1 MGLTKEQPVFLS
13 YNYLGK
19 NIVYKVYRTFTKKFF
34 FFQLKNFLYF
44 LKNIFFLIYFIN
56 QGLVLKKSVKGLAY
70 DYHSTF
76 HYGFNSLS

>member
-44 LKNIFFLIYFIN
+44 LKNIFFSYIFYKPRAGI
-56 QGLVLKKSVKGLAY
+56 KKKCKR
-70 DYHSTF
+70 F
-76 HYGFNSLS
+76 SL

>member
-19 NIVYKVYRTFTKKFF
+19 NIVSKVYGTFTKKFF

-44 LKNIFFLIYFIN
+44 L
-56 QGLVLKKSVKGLAY
+56 
-70 DYHSTF
+70 H
-76 HYGFNSLS
+76 